1 MSIHTFPSIWEILM
15 ILGAI
20 LGGVIISYSI
30 AISADREKLVKM
42 NSMVASSWAL
52 SYILMLLILVYV
64 VNLHNWTDGGDFLIR
79 LAICFSLWKVVYN
92 CFLFFFL
99 RMKTRDTL
107 ARNVS
112 LITLTVFVTIG
123 LMIMSTANVTLFACY
138 VALIILLQ
146 LTLLFK

>member
-1 MSIHTFPSIWEILM
+1 M
-15 ILGAI
+15 ILGTI

-64 VNLHNWTDGGDFLIR
+64 INLHDWTDGGDFLIR

-92 CFLFFFL
+92 CLLFFFL
-99 RMKTRDTL
+99 RIKIRDTL

-112 LITLTVFVTIG
+112 LITLTVFVTTS
-123 LMIMSTANVTLFACY
+123 LMIMSTANITLFACY

-146 LTLLFK
+146 LALLFK

>member
-1 MSIHTFPSIWEILM
+1 M
-15 ILGAI
+15 IVGTI

-30 AISADREKLVKM
+30 AVSADREKLVKM

-64 VNLHNWTDGGDFLIR
+64 INLHNWTDGGDFLIR

-92 CFLFFFL
+92 CLLFFFL

-123 LMIMSTANVTLFACY
+123 LMIMSTANITLFACY
-138 VALIILLQ
+138 AALIILLQ
-146 LTLLFK
+146 LALLFK